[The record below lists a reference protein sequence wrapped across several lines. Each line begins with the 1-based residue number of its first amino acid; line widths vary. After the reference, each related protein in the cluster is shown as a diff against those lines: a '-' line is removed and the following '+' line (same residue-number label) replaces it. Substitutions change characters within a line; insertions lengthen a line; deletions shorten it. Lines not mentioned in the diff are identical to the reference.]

1 MKEKRFVYHRGK
13 SKKSQFQWQITS
25 FSTFQFLFLILFWSF
40 HFLHDSISIFDISVQ
55 EIDISTHT
63 NLKTKKTSTTN
74 CYSPSLSE
82 IRKPTA
88 ESHCVLAFFQIK
100 KKSYVFIF
108 AYNICTSWWFILSKY
123 LLIPNQKKLILLK
136 IKKTAWQFS
145 YIPSSLLI
153 AKSHHLNDQNSP

>member
-1 MKEKRFVYHRGK
+1 MTNY
-13 SKKSQFQWQITS
+13 I
-25 FSTFQFLFLILFWSF
+25 
-40 HFLHDSISIFDISVQ
+40 FLHFSIFIFNSILELSFPSWFHLYLWYISPGNRHLYTHKSEDQ
-55 EIDISTHT
+55 E
-63 NLKTKKTSTTN
+63 NL
-74 CYSPSLSE
+74 YYQLLFPPLSE